1 MKKTIYF
8 LSIIFLILQACS
20 TSGNASD
27 DTTNNSNSILIK
39 KIIETNPQGIYTTI
53 FEYNGSKVVKVNSL
67 FNNNL
72 IGTALYTYS
81 GNLVTEVNVFSNTN
95 SLVEKNIYNYNSD
108 SKVTS
113 FINLDYLNNIGSRAT
128 YNYNSNGTISS
139 SEYEGSLTSQ
149 TTLKETKTI
158 AFSNGEVSTLIEQI
172 GTTTKT
178 SNFTYDNKNFP
189 FKNVLSNDK
198 LAYCVFRTFK
208 SEINHNLTKINKVQ
222 SGTSNSVSNWQY
234 TYNSS
239 DYPTLKSSVEYPN
252 QTTQYFY

>member
-1 MKKTIYF
+1 MKKLIYL
-8 LSIIFLILQACS
+8 LSITFLMLQACS
-20 TSGNASD
+20 TSENASD
-27 DTTNNSNSILIK
+27 NTNTNSNSILLK
-39 KIIETNPQGIYTTI
+39 KIIEIDPQGTYTTI

-72 IGTALYTYS
+72 IRTANYTYS
-81 GNLVTEVNVFSNTN
+81 GNLVTEVNVYGNTN
-95 SLVEKNIYNYNSD
+95 NLVEKDIYSYNSD

-113 FINLDYLNNIGSRAT
+113 FIELDYLNNIGSRAT
-128 YNYNSNGTISS
+128 YNYNLNGTISS

-158 AFSNGEVSTLIEQI
+158 TFSNGEVSTLFEQI

-178 SNFTYDNKNFP
+178 SNYTYDNKNSP
-189 FKNVLSNDK
+189 LKNILGNDK
-198 LAYCVFRTFK
+198 LSYCVFRTFT

-222 SGTSNSVSNWQY
+222 SGLSNLVSNFQY